1 FNVGDNTMYA
11 IVSDNLSPGTYS
23 LATVDTSAHSIAIV
37 GTTSRF
43 ATLAFKN
50 GTPNANYL
58 LTVIR
63 DGPGGGVVTSSPSG
77 IDCPATSCEFA
88 FNTGTTVTL
97 TAVAD
102 LGARFDGWGGACHG
116 TGPCVT
122 TLNAMRTVRAHF
134 IKFYHLQLQYGGAN
148 HGHAAQITIHDADS
162 TQ

>member
-1 FNVGDNTMYA
+1 VTGAATTVGNSGITADDFGIEYSPTDDKLYFATIFNAIGTLYSIDPVTGAADAGSVLTLPANVLALKAMDFNVGDNTMYA

-77 IDCPATSCEFA
+77 IDCPATSCE
-88 FNTGTTVTL
+88 
-97 TAVAD
+97 
-102 LGARFDGWGGACHG
+102 
-116 TGPCVT
+116 
-122 TLNAMRTVRAHF
+122 
-134 IKFYHLQLQYGGAN
+134 
-148 HGHAAQITIHDADS
+148 
-162 TQ
+162 